1 MTPKGVILHFGKQV
15 RSENSF
21 KLSHVAVTYLN
32 HVVWCLEQ
40 NNTFVRCSAPRLV
53 RDKIEKN
60 CRDNNVKNTCE
71 QYLRVSSMFRYF
83 AV

>member
-1 MTPKGVILHFGKQV
+1 MTLNGVILHISEEI
-15 RSENSF
+15 RSDYSF
-21 KLSHVAVTYLN
+21 KLSHVAVPYMN

-60 CRDNNVKNTCE
+60 CRDIHVENTCK